1 MFTSLNLKIISLIV
15 LIMSVTAGAVLWITD
30 KEVGDAMLQAEKT
43 SAENVLKLVELNIRG
58 GYDRLLTD
66 KIEILARLKTDL
78 KQSTRVAATVLNE
91 YEQLRASG
99 SLPEMRARRL
109 ALDWLREVDAGKGE
123 LFVFDQDGVV
133 LGHRDVRIEGTSL
146 ADLQDLKGR
155 DLVDLMRSDALDPD
169 GSGAVFVWNRPGQED
184 EVKNM
189 GYFVPIPGWNW
200 TVGGVINFEN
210 IEAESQK
217 KLQTIVEVLR
227 KTFDKI
233 SIAETGYAFLFT
245 GESELLIP
253 PPGERADITPAQ
265 ARFMTALVEN
275 HETTEGSVRF
285 NDPFSLINKEVEV
298 FTSYFKAFDWYL
310 TVVVPV
316 EEIQAPAQALVTR
329 QSLIIGLVFLG
340 GLIAALLMV
349 SKISRPLTLLASY
362 AKALPARD
370 FNQDWEQDPTI
381 ERLSTTHK
389 DEVGRLAQS
398 LVFMETELKKN
409 VRQAIESSA
418 AQERAEREAAE
429 EAARAKGEFLANMSH
444 EIRTP
449 IHGMLGVTELLLK
462 SRLNERQRRFI
473 GTMRRSGQSLLGI
486 INDILD
492 FSKIEA
498 FKLELEST
506 RFDLAEMIESIGDQ
520 FADGAQKKG
529 LEIVCDVP
537 LEGHRDFEGDPA
549 RLRQILINLCGNAIK
564 FTEEGCVTIRASIED
579 REAQLV
585 RFEVEDTGIG
595 MAPQQQLGIFDPF
608 AQADSSTTRRYGGT
622 GLGLAISRRLA
633 ELMGGTIGVDTALG
647 KGSTFWFTAQLP
659 IVADSTD
666 SPEELL
672 PENKPERALVVEPCA
687 PVAKVL
693 SAQLHDVD
701 VASVVTQTPA
711 NALRVL
717 RAARNAGESFH
728 LIFADEKVA
737 LADNARLIRELNE
750 DAGLADTRVVVM
762 SPVSGAQEVGHQV
775 RAMID
780 GYLSKPV
787 HRAMLYRALDPDNLS
802 FDPAVE
808 AAASV
813 TEPEQLLNAR
823 VLVAEDNPVNQE
835 LVHEMLRALGCQ
847 VTVAEHGGKALE
859 ALARQSF
866 DVVLMDCQMPE
877 MDGYEATAE
886 VRRLEATRDD
896 GVRLPIVALTANA
909 MRGDREKCV
918 EAGMDDYLSKPFNS
932 AQLAEVL
939 TRWVEPRSEATRF
952 SDTIS
957 VPGIS
962 LVSPSES
969 APAKSATDADEV
981 LADPRDRDGVPAA
994 EAAAPAE
1001 ELLNQAA
1008 LNNIRALQ
1016 SNGSSN
1022 LLARIIGM
1030 YLESSPELIDQIR
1043 TGIADSSAKAV
1054 RHAAHSLKSSSAN
1067 LGATALTSA
1076 CKELE
1081 DMGRNDALEGAE
1093 ELLERVDA
1101 LYPAACEAL
1110 QRECRRPAA

>member
-15 LIMSVTAGAVLWITD
+15 LIMSVTAAAVLWITHR
-30 KEVGDAMLQAEKT
+30 EVGDAMLEAEKT

-66 KIEILARLKTDL
+66 KIEILARLKGDL
-78 KQSTRVAATVLNE
+78 RQSTKVAATVLNE
-91 YEQLRASG
+91 YEQLRAAG

-109 ALDWLREVDAGKGE
+109 ALDWLRNMDTGKGE
-123 LFVFDQDGVV
+123 LFVFDTDGVII
-133 LGHRDVRIEGTSL
+133 GHRDVRIEGTSL
-146 ADLQDLKGR
+146 AGLYDLKGR
-155 DLVDLMRSDALDPD
+155 DLVELVRADELDPA
-169 GSGAVFVWNRPGQED
+169 GTGAVFVWNRPGQED

-253 PPGERADITPAQ
+253 PPGARDVITDEQ
-265 ARFMTALVEN
+265 RGFMSALVEN

-285 NDPFSLINKEVEV
+285 NDPFSLLDKEVEV

-310 TVVVPV
+310 TVAVPV

-370 FNQDWEQDPTI
+370 FNQDWERDATI
-381 ERLSTTHK
+381 ERLSTSHR

-398 LVFMETELKKN
+398 LVFMEAELKKN

-462 SRLNERQRRFI
+462 TTLNERQRRFI

-506 RFDLAEMIESIGDQ
+506 RFDLAEMIEGIGDQ
-520 FADGAQKKG
+520 FAESAQKKG
-529 LEIVCDVP
+529 LEVVCDLP
-537 LEGHRDFEGDPA
+537 LEGYRQFEGDPA

-564 FTEEGCVTIRASIED
+564 FTEEGCVTIRVRIAD
-579 REAQLV
+579 RDAELV

-595 MAPQQQLGIFDPF
+595 MAPRQQRGIFDPF

-622 GLGLAISRRLA
+622 GLGLAISSRLA

-647 KGSTFWFTAQLP
+647 KGSTFWFTAKLP
-659 IVADSTD
+659 MVSDSVE
-666 SPEELL
+666 SPVESL
-672 PENKPERALVVEPCA
+672 PENGPERALVVEPRA
-687 PVAKVL
+687 PLAKVL
-693 SAQLHDVD
+693 VSQLEDAKVET
-701 VASVVTQTPA
+701 VVSQTPV

-717 RAARNAGESFH
+717 RAATA
-728 LIFADEKVA
+728 ADAPFSLVVVDEQIA
-737 LADNARLIRELNE
+737 LTDDARLIRELGADSE
-750 DAGLADTRVVVM
+750 LTDTRLVLM
-762 SPVSGAQEVGHQV
+762 SPVSGAEDIGYEL
-775 RAMID
+775 RGKID
-780 GYLSKPV
+780 AFLSKPV
-787 HRAMLYRALDPDNLS
+787 HRSMLYRALDPDNLS
-802 FDPAVE
+802 FDPTTDAS
-808 AAASV
+808 ASV

-835 LVHEMLRALGCQ
+835 LVLEMLGALGCQ
-847 VTVAEHGGKALE
+847 VTLAEHGGKALE
-859 ALARQSF
+859 ALNRESF

-886 VRRLEATRDD
+886 IRRQEAEHDDDTR
-896 GVRLPIVALTANA
+896 VPIVALTANA
-909 MRGDREKCV
+909 MRGDREKCGT
-918 EAGMDDYLSKPFNS
+918 AGMDDYLAKPFNS
-932 AQLAEVL
+932 AQLA
-939 TRWVEPRSEATRF
+939 
-952 SDTIS
+952 D
-957 VPGIS
+957 
-962 LVSPSES
+962 
-969 APAKSATDADEV
+969 V
-981 LADPRDRDGVPAA
+981 LARWGGPRRDP
-994 EAAAPAE
+994 
-1001 ELLNQAA
+1001 
-1008 LNNIRALQ
+1008 
-1016 SNGSSN
+1016 
-1022 LLARIIGM
+1022 
-1030 YLESSPELIDQIR
+1030 
-1043 TGIADSSAKAV
+1043 
-1054 RHAAHSLKSSSAN
+1054 
-1067 LGATALTSA
+1067 
-1076 CKELE
+1076 
-1081 DMGRNDALEGAE
+1081 
-1093 ELLERVDA
+1093 
-1101 LYPAACEAL
+1101 
-1110 QRECRRPAA
+1110 